1 MKESKNIYF
10 KSSNYIFRYENYY
23 HEQVE
28 ENRRIQASLD
38 SMKEA
43 ERVKIENY
51 QKMKRA
57 FERSQ
62 EIIENKHF
70 EESKKYIEKYIANV
84 FLKEF
89 IIENDKKIEF
99 KISLISFIKNFTQEF
114 MNYCNQF
121 LNSFKSNTDKI
132 ILEFD
137 IKEIEPIEH
146 INMIVIG
153 KTGIGKST
161 FINESLLLDKNKR
174 AEEGKGLPVTNRSN
188 VYTSDILKMIRMWD
202 TQGLDYKLSQKD
214 ILNEIKR
221 LVGEGLDNGPDHYIN
236 IILYCTLGER
246 FQNEDGQLIYEIMQL
261 YPLDNLPVVITQLQ
275 SYFKTKAK
283 KMEEIIRKILDNYL
297 EHEIVEKIEI
307 KSVLA
312 RDFEDEDSGNAY
324 KAYGIPELLRLS
336 FDIMG
341 RSISSATCDR
351 ISKDIEK
358 LCKNFMDKKILY
370 AQNLFKNEM
379 EILEVAESLF
389 VEDQENDADN
399 NILDNENEK
408 KELSELNI
416 YKNIQDQNYYVDNFI
431 KGIKDKFIDIFNNLE
446 NGNMLLDE
454 NKNDN
459 EGENENQKNNAEEN
473 KEEKDDNAQ
482 NNMNVEENKEQ
493 EDDNDQNNINA
504 EENKEQEDDNDQN
517 NNINENIQ
525 QEQQENIQNENIIN
539 QQENNNE
546 QNNINENNKQNENNQ
561 QEEEKEENEEEE
573 EKNEEQKE
581 NEQEPIEQMEEKS
594 PIVIFVEES
603 LEKLKKT
610 LDTASNKIFNKIFKE
625 RYNQYLDEL
634 LKEQKL
640 KNEDFRDDRKVMDTS
655 EVEKNYKEKLSI
667 YFKNEYFKIFF
678 CIILK
683 LFMNNLKEILD
694 KYVKEELTDNK
705 EVQKII
711 NEKAENALKDITE
724 NLKNNLIS
732 ELDGLINEQK
742 EIENKAKKE
751 NEFDNEDIDF
761 AF

>member
-1 MKESKNIYF
+1 MKS
-10 KSSNYIFRYENYY
+10 
-23 HEQVE
+23 
-28 ENRRIQASLD
+28 
-38 SMKEA
+38 
-43 ERVKIENY
+43 
-51 QKMKRA
+51 A

-62 EIIENKHF
+62 QIIENKHF

-89 IIENDKKIEF
+89 MIENDKKIEF
-99 KISLISFIKNFTQEF
+99 KKSLISFMENFTQEF
-114 MNYCNQF
+114 MNFCNQF

-174 AEEGKGLPVTNRSN
+174 AEEGKGLPVTNRSD
-188 VYTSDILKMIRMWD
+188 VYTSDKLKMIRMWD

-221 LVGEGLDNGPDHYIN
+221 LVGQGLDNGPDHYIN
-236 IILYCTLGER
+236 IILYCTLGDR
-246 FQNEDGQLIYEIMQL
+246 FQNEDGQLIHEIMDL
-261 YPLDNLPVVITQLQ
+261 YPLENLPVVITQLQ

-283 KMEEIIRKILDNYL
+283 KMEEIIRKILENYL
-297 EHEIVEKIEI
+297 KHEIVEKIEI

-312 RDFEDEDSGNAY
+312 RDIEDEDSGNVY

-341 RSISSATCDR
+341 RSISSATCER
-351 ISKDIEK
+351 ISKDIKK
-358 LCKNFMDKKILY
+358 LCENFMDKKILY

-389 VEDQENDADN
+389 VEDQENDVVI
-399 NILDNENEK
+399 NIFDNENEK

-416 YKNIQDQNYYVDNFI
+416 YKNIQDQNYFVDNFI
-431 KGIKDKFIDIFNNLE
+431 KGMKDKFIDIFNNLE

-459 EGENENQKNNAEEN
+459 EGENENQEN
-473 KEEKDDNAQ
+473 
-482 NNMNVEENKEQ
+482 
-493 EDDNDQNNINA
+493 NA
-504 EENKEQEDDNDQN
+504 EENKEQEDDNVQNIINAEENKEQENDNAQNNMNEEENKEQEVDNDQ

-525 QEQQENIQNENIIN
+525 QEQQENIQNENDIN

-546 QNNINENNKQNENNQ
+546 QDNINENNEQNENVNENNQ
-561 QEEEKEENEEEE
+561 QEEEEEENEEEE

-581 NEQEPIEQMEEKS
+581 NGEEAIEQMEEKT
-594 PIVIFVEES
+594 PIVIFVEEK
-603 LEKLKKT
+603 LEKLKKS

-625 RYNQYLDEL
+625 RYSQYLDEL

-655 EVEKNYKEKLSI
+655 EVEKNYREKLI
-667 YFKNEYFKIFF
+667 VYFKNEYFKIFF

-683 LFMNNLKEILD
+683 LFMNNLKDILD

-732 ELDGLINEQK
+732 ELDGLINEKK
-742 EIENKAKKE
+742 EDENKAKKE
-751 NEFDNEDIDF
+751 NEFNNEDIDF

>member
-1 MKESKNIYF
+1 MKS
-10 KSSNYIFRYENYY
+10 
-23 HEQVE
+23 
-28 ENRRIQASLD
+28 
-38 SMKEA
+38 
-43 ERVKIENY
+43 
-51 QKMKRA
+51 A

-62 EIIENKHF
+62 QIIENKHF

-89 IIENDKKIEF
+89 MIENDKKIEF
-99 KISLISFIKNFTQEF
+99 KKSLISFMENFTQEF
-114 MNYCNQF
+114 MNFCNQF

-174 AEEGKGLPVTNRSN
+174 AEEGKGLPVTNRSD
-188 VYTSDILKMIRMWD
+188 VYTSDKLKMIRMWD

-221 LVGEGLDNGPDHYIN
+221 LVGQGLDNGPDHYIN
-236 IILYCTLGER
+236 IILYCTLGDR
-246 FQNEDGQLIYEIMQL
+246 FQNEDGQLIHEIMDL
-261 YPLDNLPVVITQLQ
+261 YPLENLPVVITQLQ

-283 KMEEIIRKILDNYL
+283 KMEQIIRKILENYL
-297 EHEIVEKIEI
+297 KHEIVEKIEI

-312 RDFEDEDSGNAY
+312 RDIEDEDSGNVY

-341 RSISSATCDR
+341 RSISSATCER
-351 ISKDIEK
+351 ISKDIKK
-358 LCKNFMDKKILY
+358 LCENFMDKKILY

-389 VEDQENDADN
+389 VEDQENDVVI
-399 NILDNENEK
+399 NIFDNENEK

-416 YKNIQDQNYYVDNFI
+416 YKNIQDQNYFVDNFI
-431 KGIKDKFIDIFNNLE
+431 KGMKDKFIDIFNNLE

-459 EGENENQKNNAEEN
+459 EGENENQEN
-473 KEEKDDNAQ
+473 
-482 NNMNVEENKEQ
+482 
-493 EDDNDQNNINA
+493 NA
-504 EENKEQEDDNDQN
+504 EENKEQEDDNVQNIINAEENKEQENDNAQNNMNEEENKEQEVDNDQ

-525 QEQQENIQNENIIN
+525 QEQQENIQNENDIN

-546 QNNINENNKQNENNQ
+546 QDNINENNEQNENVNENNQ
-561 QEEEKEENEEEE
+561 QEEEEEENEEEE

-581 NEQEPIEQMEEKS
+581 NGEEAIEQMEEKT
-594 PIVIFVEES
+594 PIVIFVEEK
-603 LEKLKKT
+603 LEKLKKS

-625 RYNQYLDEL
+625 RYSQYLDEL

-655 EVEKNYKEKLSI
+655 EVEKNYREKLI
-667 YFKNEYFKIFF
+667 VYFKNEYFKIFF

-683 LFMNNLKEILD
+683 LFMNNLKDILD

-732 ELDGLINEQK
+732 ELDGLINEKK
-742 EIENKAKKE
+742 EDENKAKKE
-751 NEFDNEDIDF
+751 NEFNNEDIDF

>member
-1 MKESKNIYF
+1 
-10 KSSNYIFRYENYY
+10 
-23 HEQVE
+23 
-28 ENRRIQASLD
+28 
-38 SMKEA
+38 
-43 ERVKIENY
+43 
-51 QKMKRA
+51 
-57 FERSQ
+57 
-62 EIIENKHF
+62 
-70 EESKKYIEKYIANV
+70 
-84 FLKEF
+84 
-89 IIENDKKIEF
+89 
-99 KISLISFIKNFTQEF
+99 
-114 MNYCNQF
+114 
-121 LNSFKSNTDKI
+121 
-132 ILEFD
+132 
-137 IKEIEPIEH
+137 
-146 INMIVIG
+146 MIVIG

-202 TQGLDYKLSQKD
+202 TQGLDYKISQKD

-221 LVGEGLDNGPDHYIN
+221 LVGQGLDNGPDHYIN
-236 IILYCTLGER
+236 IILYCTSGER
-246 FQNEDGQLIYEIMQL
+246 FQNEDGQLIHEIMDL
-261 YPLDNLPVVITQLQ
+261 YPLENLPVVITQLQ

-283 KMEEIIRKILDNYL
+283 KMEEIIRKILENYL
-297 EHEIVEKIEI
+297 KHEQVEKIEI
-307 KSVLA
+307 QSVLA
-312 RDFEDEDSGNAY
+312 RDFEDEDSGNVY

-341 RSISSATCDR
+341 RSISSATCER

-358 LCKNFMDKKILY
+358 LCKNFMEKKILF

-389 VEDQENDADN
+389 VEDQENDVDDN
-399 NILDNENEK
+399 NLDKENEK

-416 YKNIQDQNYYVDNFI
+416 YKNIQDQNYFVDNFI
-431 KGIKDKFIDIFNNLE
+431 KGMKDKFIDIFNNLE